1 MSTSCKSTVKV
12 KEKFDKFFDKS
23 GIKKISISSGFQIR
37 KPKKI
42 SGYNLVFSFLLMCSK
57 GKNTFAEWAVQIGFI
72 SGTVVSRQGVWDR
85 INENASQFA
94 ESLLRHFFLKHSGL
108 KSPRG
113 LFSQF
118 GKVLLQ
124 DSTVIK
130 LPDSLASVYAGST
143 VGGKQRSQVRIQ
155 TIIDVKRMHYHEF
168 TLSGFT
174 SNDQSASG
182 QIMQFAKKGDLVIRD
197 LGYFALQTF
206 QDMLTSGVHFVSRL
220 RYGLLLKTASGKDLD
235 LLKLLK
241 KGKLVDMKVFIGAK
255 QIPVRLVMLPLPK
268 SVAEERIRKAKCD
281 RDKRLN
287 HTPEYYMWLRY
298 NVLITSLESEIWS
311 PQQIAE
317 IYRLRWQIEIIF
329 KSWKSGAGMHQL
341 LHERVTDADRV
352 KVVIYLLLLFMC
364 LFNKKIFNPM
374 REIIN
379 KKSGKELSLIKAIN
393 YVMKNIVDVIACSTF
408 NNRKNMTQHC
418 CYDLRT
424 KRKNLPELF
433 NNFTN

>member
-1 MSTSCKSTVKV
+1 MVNQC
-12 KEKFDKFFDKS
+12 
-23 GIKKISISSGFQIR
+23 
-37 KPKKI
+37 
-42 SGYNLVFSFLLMCSK
+42 
-57 GKNTFAEWAVQIGFI
+57 
-72 SGTVVSRQGVWDR
+72 
-85 INENASQFA
+85 
-94 ESLLRHFFLKHSGL
+94 
-108 KSPRG
+108 
-113 LFSQF
+113 
-118 GKVLLQ
+118 
-124 DSTVIK
+124 
-130 LPDSLASVYAGST
+130 
-143 VGGKQRSQVRIQ
+143 
-155 TIIDVKRMHYHEF
+155 
-168 TLSGFT
+168 
-174 SNDQSASG
+174 
-182 QIMQFAKKGDLVIRD
+182 
-197 LGYFALQTF
+197 
-206 QDMLTSGVHFVSRL
+206 LTSGVHFVSRL
-220 RYGLLLKTASGKDLD
+220 RYGLLLNTFSGKDLD
-235 LLKLLK
+235 LQQLLK

-255 QIPVRLVMLPLPK
+255 QIPVRLIMLPLPK
-268 SVAEERIRKAKCD
+268 SVAEEWIRKAKCD

-287 HTPEYYMWLRY
+287 HTPEYYTWLRY

-341 LHERVTDADRV
+341 LHERVTDAERV

-393 YVMKNIVDVIACSTF
+393 FVMKNIEDVFTCSTF
-408 NNRKNMTQHC
+408 NIRKNMTQHC